1 MKLLKEEKNRTGGA
15 TLAILPQDKEDLFT
29 IYNIVNTDDEVV
41 FKRSVSNKEEGS
53 KKKVTELV
61 KLHMK
66 IVSSEFEPE
75 NEFLRY
81 KGITVADPEAN
92 RDVAVGKYFSF
103 TIDFKFPFTLI
114 KEDYNN
120 FCRSSL
126 HEACNMES
134 RTDVGA
140 VVLQEGIAHVCLL
153 TPFST
158 SIKNKV
164 EYSMPKKKR
173 STDIK
178 KYDEKTAKFY
188 KNIVEAMIR
197 HFAFDS
203 LKVFL
208 LCSPGFWASTLY
220 EKLIKYA
227 EENKV
232 SEVLANKSKIVVA
245 HCSTGYL
252 QGIDEVLKNPAYSN
266 KLNEAKNCNEVQVMD
281 EFLDHLNKDDFKAW
295 YGAEEI
301 FKAADL
307 LAIKT
312 LLITDTLLRSDD
324 VEERKKYM
332 RLVSGVEAQGGKVVV
347 FSSMHSTGEELDKLT
362 GLACI
367 LSYPIPDLDEDED
380 STDNEE

>member
-164 EYSMPKKKR
+164 EYSMPKKK
-173 STDIK
+173 K
-178 KYDEKTAKFY
+178 V
-188 KNIVEAMIR
+188 NR
-197 HFAFDS
+197 HQ
-203 LKVFL
+203 KV
-208 LCSPGFWASTLY
+208 
-220 EKLIKYA
+220 
-227 EENKV
+227 
-232 SEVLANKSKIVVA
+232 
-245 HCSTGYL
+245 
-252 QGIDEVLKNPAYSN
+252 
-266 KLNEAKNCNEVQVMD
+266 
-281 EFLDHLNKDDFKAW
+281 
-295 YGAEEI
+295 
-301 FKAADL
+301 
-307 LAIKT
+307 
-312 LLITDTLLRSDD
+312 R
-324 VEERKKYM
+324 
-332 RLVSGVEAQGGKVVV
+332 
-347 FSSMHSTGEELDKLT
+347 
-362 GLACI
+362 
-367 LSYPIPDLDEDED
+367 
-380 STDNEE
+380 